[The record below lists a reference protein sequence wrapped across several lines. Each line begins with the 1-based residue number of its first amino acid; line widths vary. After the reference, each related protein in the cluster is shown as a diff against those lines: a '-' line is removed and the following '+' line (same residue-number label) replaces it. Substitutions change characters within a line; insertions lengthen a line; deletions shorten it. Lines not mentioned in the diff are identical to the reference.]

1 MKTVVQV
8 PGGVAVVAGNTWSA
22 MEGRRV
28 LEVQWDEGPV
38 ASVNSA
44 GITRSFAASMDQPS
58 AVARKEGDA
67 AAALAGAAKKIEAVY
82 EVPYLAHAP
91 MEPLNCVAD
100 VRSDRC
106 EVWASTHGQSAA
118 RADAARITGLK
129 PEDVKVYTE
138 YMRGG
143 FGRRAQS
150 DYIGEAVE
158 VSKAAGVPVKLTWSR
173 EDDMQQDRYRPASYS
188 RFEGG
193 LDADGWPVA
202 LTSRIACA
210 PFGGIRDGLSRTG
223 GEGVSTVPY
232 AIPNIQARSSTS
244 NRRVLAART
253 FIDVQS
259 KYKYCGSTAES
270 NLDTALA
277 FSLRKRE

>member
-28 LEVQWDEGPV
+28 LEVQWDERPV

-138 YMRGG
+138 HMGG
-143 FGRRAQS
+143 VSDAEPSRTTLARR
-150 DYIGEAVE
+150 
-158 VSKAAGVPVKLTWSR
+158 
-173 EDDMQQDRYRPASYS
+173 S
-188 RFEGG
+188 RFPKP
-193 LDADGWPVA
+193 PVF
-202 LTSRIACA
+202 
-210 PFGGIRDGLSRTG
+210 P
-223 GEGVSTVPY
+223 
-232 AIPNIQARSSTS
+232 
-244 NRRVLAART
+244 
-253 FIDVQS
+253 
-259 KYKYCGSTAES
+259 
-270 NLDTALA
+270 
-277 FSLRKRE
+277 